1 MASVSCSVDTAICMQ
16 AAAARQVRMSL
27 QSKAG
32 RAPPPSP
39 HSPMVPPDCSIACLP
54 LTAHTHP
61 APTAVCL
68 AYSCLCR
75 VLLLTL
81 FCDCMLIHTFSTI
94 VSAYSHLFLSVH
106 TCHTGSYVST
116 SLYICPYQFSSYLP
130 LPTHTCSHVTFLHV
144 HACSQQ
150 DIIGHSYL
158 CPCTPVHTCTNYAY
172 LSFST
177 PDHACCECTY

>member
-61 APTAVCL
+61 APTTVCL
-68 AYSCLCR
+68 AHSCLCH

-81 FCDCMLIHTFSTI
+81 FCDCILIHTFSTT
-94 VSAYSHLFLSVH
+94 VSACSHLFLSVH

-116 SLYICPYQFSSYLP
+116 SLYICPYQLSSYIPAPTYTYLFTRNLSPCSCLLTAGHNWPQLP
-130 LPTHTCSHVTFLHV
+130 MSMHTRPYLYQLCLSLLLH
-144 HACSQQ
+144 S
-150 DIIGHSYL
+150 
-158 CPCTPVHTCTNYAY
+158 
-172 LSFST
+172 
-177 PDHACCECTY
+177 